1 MFQYMN
7 LVPSAF
13 KKIKDGSKTIELRL
27 NDEKRQRIN
36 VEDTVVFNCSST
48 KDIITAQVSGLHKF
62 SDFKELYNALP
73 LEKCGYTVAELDTAH
88 YTDMEQYYTKE
99 QIKKYGALGI
109 ELYNVSSI
117 CDVKEIITEPDIL
130 KLLAPSVFNPT
141 EERLLNRAKKY
152 QEDEETNV
160 YVYKEDNEYKGIVVF
175 EIFDSTVTILDIAV
189 NPEHQGKGIGSK
201 LIDFIFNSFNVNNIT
216 AETDDDAIGFYKK
229 YGFTVAGTKVESDT
243 KRYVCVCESVT
254 HHYDLLIDDNND
266 PVHDPKPLQD
276 YMDKWDGQAFI
287 DKMELNKDKS
297 VLEIGVG
304 TGRLAVRVASL
315 CGEFYGV
322 DISSKTIERATEN
335 LAEFENVRLAC
346 ADFLSYEFGRAFDV
360 VYSSLTFMHIE
371 DKQRAVNKIAGLL
384 NDAGRFVLSIDKNPS
399 DFIDTGTRKIRIF
412 PDTPEEIKT
421 YISNS
426 GLLLLEHYETEFA
439 TVFVA
444 QKQPT

>member
-1 MFQYMN
+1 MCSYFTKRLQTCPLFIGFQIC
-7 LVPSAF
+7 A
-13 KKIKDGSKTIELRL
+13 I
-27 NDEKRQRIN
+27 
-36 VEDTVVFNCSST
+36 
-48 KDIITAQVSGLHKF
+48 
-62 SDFKELYNALP
+62 
-73 LEKCGYTVAELDTAH
+73 
-88 YTDMEQYYTKE
+88 YYT
-99 QIKKYGALGI
+99 L
-109 ELYNVSSI
+109 S
-117 CDVKEIITEPDIL
+117 
-130 KLLAPSVFNPT
+130 FNPT
-141 EERLLNRAKKY
+141 EERLLNRARKY
-152 QEDEETNV
+152 QEDESTNI
-160 YVYKEDNEYKGIVVF
+160 YVYKEDGRYKGIV
-175 EIFDSTVTILDIAV
+175 IFKIVNNSAIILDIAV
-189 NPEHQGKGIGSK
+189 KSECQGQGTGSK
-201 LIDFIFNSFNVNNIT
+201 LTDFIFNSFNAQNIT

-360 VYSSLTFMHIE
+360 VYSSLTFIHIE